1 MSKRPKS
8 GKEPKGMAVFGAIWV
23 GQLVSVLG
31 SAMTQF
37 ALMIWVW
44 EQTGQATALAL
55 MGFFINVPL
64 MAMLPIA
71 GALVDRWN
79 KKLAMMM
86 GDLAAGAGTVAILLL
101 YNSALLEMPLVGS
114 HTPAHPVST
123 LLVLLA

>member
-1 MSKRPKS
+1 MRTFSL
-8 GKEPKGMAVFGAIWV
+8 IWV

-44 EQTGQATALAL
+44 DETGQATAVAL
-55 MGFFINVPL
+55 MGFFTFAPL
-64 MAMLPIA
+64 MLMLPIA

-86 GDLAAGAGTVAILLL
+86 GDLAAGLGTVAILLL
-101 YNSALLEMPLVGS
+101 YNAGS
-114 HTPAHPVST
+114 LQIWHLYV
-123 LLVLLA
+123 